1 MSEKDVFTAMLERA
15 ENKTK
20 EVKPTWEKRLSEE
33 SAKELAK
40 KYNLGRYEG
49 YYMRDGYYC
58 FENGRVG
65 DCTPE
70 RTEVDI
76 FGKDYYDRKSYDID
90 LNDKSLKFVKHTK

>member
-1 MSEKDVFTAMLERA
+1 MTEKDVFIAMLGAA
-15 ENKTK
+15 ENK
-20 EVKPTWEKRLSEE
+20 VKPTWEKRLSEE

-40 KYNLGRYEG
+40 NYNLGKYDS
-49 YYMRDGYYC
+49 YCMRDGYYY

-76 FGKDYYDRKSYDID
+76 FGKDYYDVKSFPID
-90 LNDKSLKFVKHTK
+90 LNDKHLKFVE